1 MKKITLIALATVS
14 LAGVANADVYIH
26 GRSGDR
32 NNPGYYNTNPAN
44 GTTTKGTPATYA
56 SARLTAPTVNSDGR
70 YWSNQAAFY
79 GFASL
84 DGANYDGKPK
94 SYFNWDGTSEVITNS
109 TVVNALRNNLPAGA
123 SITRTHSTGGLINA
137 RLLNLYGTS
146 AGAKGGWI
154 ARSVAAASA
163 EGGSEMAD
171 TGATWLGGVLGNLA
185 GVTTWPVDVSL
196 RTANA
201 RSFSHNFSGS
211 PTYHGGGYNSDP
223 EAGIFGSATAA
234 YTLPGED
241 DGAVAYHSSLGK
253 AVKGRFC
260 NTAYWY
266 TVGCDT
272 GRTWNN
278 GENYSG
284 HTPREYQYWGHGF
297 ALQFAARGW

>member
-1 MKKITLIALATVS
+1 MKKIIVTALAALSV
-14 LAGVANADVYIH
+14 AGVANADVYVH

-32 NNPGYYNTNPAN
+32 NNPAYYNTNPAN
-44 GTTTKGTPATYA
+44 GSTAKGVAAKYV
-56 SARLTAPTVNSDGR
+56 SNRLTAATVNTDRR
-70 YWSNQAAFY
+70 YWSNQATFY

-84 DGANYDGKPK
+84 DGANFDGKAK
-94 SYFNWDGTSEVITNS
+94 SYFNWDGVSEVVTNA
-109 TVVNALRNNLPAGA
+109 TVVNALRNNLPAGG

-146 AGAKGGWI
+146 AGAKGGWV

-171 TGATWLGGVLGNLA
+171 TGATWYGGVMGNLA
-185 GVTTWPVDVSL
+185 GVTTWPVDTSL
-196 RTANA
+196 RTPNA
-201 RSFSHNFSGS
+201 RSFTHNFAGS

-223 EAGIFGSATAA
+223 EAGLIGSGVAA
-234 YTLPGED
+234 WTLPGED
-241 DGAVAYHSSLGK
+241 DGAVAYHSTLGK
-253 AVKGRFC
+253 AVIGRFC

-284 HTPREYQYWGHGF
+284 HSPREYQYWGHGF